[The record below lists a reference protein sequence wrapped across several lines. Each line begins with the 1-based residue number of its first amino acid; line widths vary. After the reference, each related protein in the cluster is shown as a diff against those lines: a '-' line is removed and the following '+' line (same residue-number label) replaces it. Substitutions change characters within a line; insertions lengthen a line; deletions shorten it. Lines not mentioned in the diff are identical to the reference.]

1 DQQEIQQ
8 KEAEN
13 ARVPSEFGII
23 LSDEEKL
30 LSRLVKFNTQN
41 GEIIKSSPVSVIRNR
56 TIYENGENYI
66 AIAGETEGNAT
77 VKLVL
82 IDNVNMEIVKESQE
96 TIAQDSVLVK
106 DGEDYYCVINNE
118 EKYYLGK
125 FNSDLELK
133 LKSEVEIKSSSPVT
147 ITESGIVVT
156 DISGTL
162 RLLDKKDLSSITK
175 VVDAK

>member
-1 DQQEIQQ
+1 
-8 KEAEN
+8 
-13 ARVPSEFGII
+13 
-23 LSDEEKL
+23 
-30 LSRLVKFNTQN
+30 
-41 GEIIKSSPVSVIRNR
+41 
-56 TIYENGENYI
+56 
-66 AIAGETEGNAT
+66 
-77 VKLVL
+77 
-82 IDNVNMEIVKESQE
+82 MEIVKESQE